1 MCTINSK
8 QFDWTHISFSFL
20 GNADVTGVS
29 KIDYKESQ
37 DVKTHYGAGN
47 RPVGKSKGARSLE
60 GTIGLYPSA
69 IFQMEK
75 ALSDA
80 SSGEKTS
87 LLDLPEFDITM
98 QFNNSTDPITTKVIR
113 GVSFKESGLSF
124 GSDSTD
130 IAQEFPFVAYC
141 VENY

>member
-1 MCTINSK
+1 
-8 QFDWTHISFSFL
+8 
-20 GNADVTGVS
+20 
-29 KIDYKESQ
+29 
-37 DVKTHYGAGN
+37 
-47 RPVGKSKGARSLE
+47 
-60 GTIGLYPSA
+60 
-69 IFQMEK
+69 MEK

-113 GVSFKESGLSF
+113 GVNFKESGLSF